1 MESNAMTNASQLSMP
16 TTIPATRPFVF
27 SVLRELWENKSIYIV
42 PLIVAAVELLGF
54 AVSTNGLA
62 ERRRAVL
69 LLDPVK
75 ARTGI
80 EVPYDIAAMMLIFTV
95 FIIGVFYCLDALYG
109 ERRERSILFWKS
121 LPVSD
126 LTTVLSKMTV
136 PLVILPVVAF
146 AIIVCTQFAMF
157 LMTGAVLLA
166 HGMSPATTWAYVPF
180 FQNWLVLLY
189 GLVAITLW
197 HAPIYGWAVLVS
209 GWVRRATFL
218 WAALPPLAIAAF
230 EKITFNTSY
239 VSATLKERVFGFAPN
254 AFDFAGRHNPTVD
267 SLIQLTPGRYLSTP
281 GLWIGLMFA
290 AAFVIAAIRL
300 RRYRGPL

>member
-16 TTIPATRPFVF
+16 TTRPFVF

-69 LLDPVK
+69 LLDPLK

-126 LTTVLSKMTV
+126 LTTVLSKMTI

-146 AIIVCTQFAMF
+146 AIIICTQFVMF
-157 LMTGAVLLA
+157 LMTSAVLLV
-166 HGMSPATTWAYVPF
+166 HGMNPATTWAYVPF
-180 FQNWLVLLY
+180 FQNWLVLFY

-197 HAPIYGWAVLVS
+197 HAPIYGWALLVS